1 MDSVVGTVA
10 SLWRY
15 PVKSMLG
22 ERCDRL
28 ELEPREVVGD
38 RLFAVRDEAGK
49 LGSGKHT
56 RRFRRMD
63 GLFGFRARYDEA
75 GLVPVITLPDGLAMR
90 GDTQEVHA
98 ALSTQLGI
106 PVTLSREASI
116 PHHDA
121 APIHLVTTSSL
132 RAIGAALGAERLDER
147 RFRPNVV
154 LETEG
159 AGFLEDAWIGRTLR
173 VGDTAQLRVES
184 DTERCRMIGLPQDE
198 LDEQPRALH
207 ELARL
212 HAARLGIYLKVIV
225 PGAVRVGDRVLVE
238 TPQG

>member
-28 ELEPREVVGD
+28 ELDARGVAGD

-63 GLFGFRARYDEA
+63 GLFGLRARYDG
-75 GLVPVITLPDGLAMR
+75 GLVPVITLPDGSAVR
-90 GDTQEVHA
+90 GDAQEIHA
-98 ALSTQLGI
+98 AISTQLGI
-106 PVTLSREASI
+106 PVTLSREEAI

-121 APIHLVTTSSL
+121 GPVHLVTTSSL
-132 RAIGAALGAERLDER
+132 RAIGAALGAELLDER

-173 VGDTAQLRVES
+173 VGDTVRLSVES

-198 LDEQPRALH
+198 LDEEPRALR

-212 HAARLGIYLKVIV
+212 HAARLGIYLKVIA
-225 PGAVRVGDRVLVE
+225 PGAVRVGDRVIVE
-238 TPQG
+238 RR